1 MLKVTVEGIYESD
14 IGSGQKKF
22 ENFNYVFEI
31 SKEKPDGIDTH
42 VLRRFIPYLISKD
55 KNKKNIPCSR
65 IRNYLI
71 TNVEKIDK
79 KTNLIGKDILSL
91 DEWEIQ
97 DLACLLDLYEVPVA
111 GKMSIMALR
120 EKTAEAYLKKVLK
133 VPMKT
138 ALEKAQLAFYK
149 QLPDGTF
156 KLDFGNEK
164 LLAEIPEG
172 YFADKEEKKKE
183 KVGLS
188 FFQKA
193 GQAVAN
199 AVLTATGNQTVP
211 PAGEGNKGQDGSF
224 PSLED
229 LQN

>member
-1 MLKVTVEGIYESD
+1 MLKITVEGIYESD
-14 IGSGQKKF
+14 IGSGQKKY
-22 ENFNYVFEI
+22 ENFSYTFELA
-31 SKEKPDGIDTH
+31 KDTPDGIDTH

-65 IRNYLI
+65 IKSYII
-71 TNVEKIDK
+71 TNLEKLDK
-79 KTNLIGKDILSL
+79 KTTLVGKDILAL

-111 GKMSIMALR
+111 GKMSIVALR

-133 VPMKT
+133 VPMKN

-164 LLAEIPEG
+164 LLVNIPEG
-172 YFADKEEKKKE
+172 YFAQKEEKKKE

-211 PAGEGNKGQDGSF
+211 NAGEGNEGNGGF

>member
-1 MLKVTVEGIYESD
+1 MKIKPNT
-14 IGSGQKKF
+14 KK
-22 ENFNYVFEI
+22 
-31 SKEKPDGIDTH
+31 
-42 VLRRFIPYLISKD
+42 FIPY
-55 KNKKNIPCSR
+55 SR
-65 IRNYLI
+65 TKSYLI
-71 TNVEKIDK
+71 TNVEKTDK

-97 DLACLLDLYEVPVA
+97 DLACLFDLYEVPVA
-111 GKMSIMALR
+111 GKMSIVTLR
-120 EKTAEAYLKKVLK
+120 EKTAEAYLKKVLR
-133 VPMKT
+133 VPMNN

-164 LLAEIPEG
+164 LYANVPEG
-172 YFADKEEKKKE
+172 YFESKEEKKKD
-183 KVGLS
+183 KIGLS

-199 AVLTATGNQTVP
+199 AVLSATGNATIP
-211 PAGEGNKGQDGSF
+211 NAGEGNDDNGGF

-229 LQN
+229 LQK